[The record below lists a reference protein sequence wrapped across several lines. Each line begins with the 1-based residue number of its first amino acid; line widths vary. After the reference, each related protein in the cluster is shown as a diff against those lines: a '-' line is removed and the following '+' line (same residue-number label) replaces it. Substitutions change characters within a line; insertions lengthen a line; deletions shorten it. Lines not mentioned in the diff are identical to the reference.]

1 MKKNS
6 GVYPVKKMANAL
18 QISRSRYYAWLKNPQ
33 CTRKQ
38 RDSEL
43 LDTIKTI
50 HEKSRQTYGSPR
62 VHDELQETGDWCSRK
77 RVARIMRENGIYA
90 RQKKK
95 FKVTTDS
102 EHALPV
108 APNLLNQEFFV
119 ESPNRVWV
127 SDITYIWTMEGWL
140 YLCIILDLCSRRVVG
155 WSMDSRI
162 GADMAK
168 QALVMAVLH
177 RNPSEGLIFHSD
189 RGIQYAAE
197 TFRETLDKYNMIQSM
212 SRKGNCWDNACAESF
227 FATLKTEEVFH
238 RTYKTRDEARKSI
251 FEYIAVFYNR
261 FRKHSFLDY
270 LCPEEFESRGGWIK
284 NVA

>member
-1 MKKNS
+1 MKENS
-6 GVYPVKKMANAL
+6 GVYPVKKMADAL
-18 QISRSRYYAWLKNPQ
+18 QVCRSRYYAWHKNPL
-33 CTRKQ
+33 CARKQ
-38 RDSEL
+38 RDYEL
-43 LDTIKTI
+43 LDIVKDI
-50 HEKSRQTYGSPR
+50 HEESRQTYGSPR
-62 VHDELQETGDWCSRK
+62 VHKDLQEKGHRCSRK

-102 EHALPV
+102 AHKLPV

-119 ESPNRVWV
+119 DSINRVWV

-140 YLCIILDLCSRRVVG
+140 YLCIILDLFSRRAVG

-162 GADMAK
+162 GANLAESALSMAT
-168 QALVMAVLH
+168 LH
-177 RNPSEGLIFHSD
+177 RNPSHGLIFHSD
-189 RGIQYAAE
+189 RGIQYAAA
-197 TFRETLDKYNMIQSM
+197 TFRELLDKFEMIQSM

-227 FATLKTEEVFH
+227 FATLKTEEVFY
-238 RTYKTRDEARKSI
+238 RTYKTREEARKSI

-270 LCPEEFESRGGWIK
+270 LSPEEFESRGGWIK
-284 NVA
+284 NIA